1 MVAGIDKD
9 IYFLWGF
16 VCIRDDITLYLG
28 GMVRHIGAVSSDMH
42 VIADNTYE
50 FFVK

>member
-9 IYFLWGF
+9 IYFLWSF
-16 VCIRDDITLYLG
+16 VCIRDGVTIYFS